1 MALETGNYISDLV
14 ATNPVGASD
23 PKGQGDDHI
32 RLLKL
37 ALKQTFPNLTGPM
50 NLSQAQINALN
61 TKAGLETI
69 LLAAFGT
76 IAPQINT
83 PSAATDWNTL
93 LTAGWFSVVESA
105 GAANAPEA
113 GSTWLGLNILAKDAS
128 NLVQI
133 AIPDV
138 PTTAQAKGI
147 YIRSRVATVWSAW
160 RHIIWETDIV
170 ALITAVNT
178 AVLTFSN
185 KILVDNT
192 VAFADEG
199 DLTKQLKF
207 QLAGFTTATTRTLTP
222 PNYDGTIATLAGVET
237 LTNKTVKATTLS
249 AGGLIGG
256 VAMTFSFAGL
266 GGQPSWLWGTN
277 DGVAVQVYN
286 PSNFAVAS
294 AVVATTA
301 TFAQSGGA
309 PDVVLEDQKAQN
321 TPAGTF
327 TNGAW
332 RIRDLN
338 TEVRDPGALCTLS
351 ANTMVFA
358 NNGWVEWSAPS
369 SQTQTHQT
377 RMWNVTDGVVAGVG
391 TPGSTRGDSPM
402 NTISFGGC
410 AVIAGKTYRLEHRT
424 STTVA
429 TDGLGLPS
437 NFATEI
443 YSRVLYWRTS

>member
-1 MALETGNYISDLV
+1 MALEVGNYISDLV

-37 ALKQTFPNLTGPM
+37 ALKQSFPNITGPM
-50 NLSQAQINALN
+50 NLTQAQINALN
-61 TKAGLETI
+61 TKAGLEAI

-83 PSAATDWNTL
+83 PSAATDWNTQ
-93 LTAGWFSVVESA
+93 LTAGWFATVESA
-105 GAANAPEA
+105 GSANAPEA

-170 ALITAVNT
+170 TLITAINT

-222 PNYDGTIATLAGVET
+222 PNFDGTIATLAGAET
-237 LTNKTVKATTLS
+237 LTNKTVKATTLANGGL
-249 AGGLIGG
+249 AGGT
-256 VAMTFSFAGL
+256 AMTFSFAGI
-266 GGQPSWLWGTN
+266 GGQPTWLWGTN
-277 DGVAVQVYN
+277 DGATIQVYN
-286 PSNFAVAS
+286 PANFAVAS
-294 AVVATTA
+294 ATVATTA
-301 TFAQSGGA
+301 TFAQQGGA
-309 PDVVLEDQKAQN
+309 PDFVIEDQQARNVAPQ
-321 TPAGTF
+321 TYA
-327 TNGAW
+327 TNAW
-332 RIRDLN
+332 TQCRLN
-338 TEVRDPGALCTLS
+338 TEVRDPYGLLTLA
-351 ANTMVFA
+351 ANTFISTVNA
-358 NNGWVEWSAPS
+358 WAEWECPGYGCETFTS
-369 SQTQTHQT
+369 
-377 RMWNVTDGVVAGVG
+377 RLWNITDGVVAGQGQTSRANGGGEQHVVTSIG
-391 TPGSTRGDSPM
+391 GAPM
-402 NTISFGGC
+402 
-410 AVIAGKTYRLEHRT
+410 IAGKSYQLEVYASGGPGGLVINIAGAIEVYNRLK
-424 STTVA
+424 A
-429 TDGLGLPS
+429 
-437 NFATEI
+437 
-443 YSRVLYWRTS
+443 WRT